1 MTKEE
6 KDEFVVEILKGAAKA
21 GAIALATGLAKVIID
36 KIGNGVNKGS
46 KVVSDTILSQKFYS
60 KDTIYSWCR
69 YLLIQFESTG
79 TVNGIC
85 KKRYN
90 ELIEYTQNQLNAFN
104 NTQLL
109 INFYPE
115 LDETKDVATQLIELT
130 EKFNELKT
138 YLIDGLGG
146 L

>member
-6 KDEFVVEILKGAAKA
+6 KEELILEIVKGAAKA

-46 KVVSDTILSQKFYS
+46 KVVSDTILAQKFYS

-90 ELIEYTQNQLNAFN
+90 ELIEYSKLKT
-104 NTQLL
+104 
-109 INFYPE
+109 
-115 LDETKDVATQLIELT
+115 LT
-130 EKFNELKT
+130 EFESYIGEYILLYTAISISNDKIINEYKLKLFSK
-138 YLIDGLGG
+138 YKGI
-146 L
+146 

>member
-6 KDEFVVEILKGAAKA
+6 KEELILEIIKGAAKA

-46 KVVSDTILSQKFYS
+46 KVVSDTILAQKFYS

-90 ELIEYTQNQLNAFN
+90 ELIEYSKLKT
-104 NTQLL
+104 
-109 INFYPE
+109 
-115 LDETKDVATQLIELT
+115 LT
-130 EKFNELKT
+130 EFESYIGEYILLYTAISISNNKIINEYKLKLFSK
-138 YLIDGLGG
+138 YKGI
-146 L
+146 